1 MTALYRTALFVAA
14 CSIPVAASAR
24 SDSQIWTA
32 AAASF
37 KLSDRWRLSEEV
49 VTRFSDNRN
58 GLYEIEAATM
68 VNYRLAKNVTIAA
81 GYIHDPQ
88 YLGGDFTVMERRA
101 REQITVDNI
110 ARIGPGRLSARAR
123 LEQRWRDHTDGTG
136 WRLRPYAKYSL
147 PLPGKASVNLSHELF
162 VNLNTTSFQRQD
174 GVDRMRNLI
183 SVSAPVSAKISAEAG
198 YMNQH
203 GFVRGGPDTS
213 DNIAYFAL
221 SASF

>member
-1 MTALYRTALFVAA
+1 MTVLYRTALFIVVCAIPAAA
-14 CSIPVAASAR
+14 CASA
-24 SDSQIWTA
+24 DSQIWTTA
-32 AAASF
+32 GASF
-37 KLSDRWRLSEEV
+37 KLSDSWRLSEEV

-58 GLYEIEAATM
+58 GLYEIESATM
-68 VNYRLAKNVTIAA
+68 LNYRLSKNVTVAA

-88 YLGGDFTVMERRA
+88 YFGGDFTVMERRA
-101 REQITVDNI
+101 REQITVDNL
-110 ARIGPGRLSARAR
+110 ARLGPGKLSARTR
-123 LEQRWRDHTDGTG
+123 LEQRWRDHIDGTG

-147 PLPGKASVNLSHELF
+147 PLAGKASLNLSHELF

-174 GVDRMRNLI
+174 GIDRMRNLI
-183 SVSAPVSAKISAEAG
+183 SVSGPVSAKINAEAG

-203 GFVRGGPDTS
+203 GFVRGGPDSS

>member
-1 MTALYRTALFVAA
+1 MTSLYRIPLFIVACCNTAAA
-14 CSIPVAASAR
+14 FASP
-24 SDSQIWTA
+24 DSQIWTS

-37 KLSDRWRLSEEV
+37 KLSDSWRLSEEV
-49 VTRFSDNRN
+49 VTRFSDDRN
-58 GLYEIEAATM
+58 GLYEVEAATM
-68 VNYRLAKNVTIAA
+68 LNYRLARNITVAA
-81 GYIHDPQ
+81 GYVHDPQ
-88 YLGGDFTVMERRA
+88 YIDGDFTAMERRA
-101 REQITVDNI
+101 REQVTVDNL
-110 ARIGPGRLSARAR
+110 ARLGTGKLSARAR

-147 PLPGKASVNLSHELF
+147 PLAGKTSLNLSHELF

-183 SVSAPVSAKISAEAG
+183 SVSGPVSAKISAEAG
-198 YMNQH
+198 YLNQH
-203 GFVRGGPDTS
+203 GFVRGGSDTS

>member
-1 MTALYRTALFVAA
+1 MTVLYRTALFVVA
-14 CSIPVAASAR
+14 CFIPAVAWAR
-24 SDSQIWTA
+24 SDSQIWTV

-101 REQITVDNI
+101 REQITVDNV
-110 ARIGPGRLSARAR
+110 ARIGPGRLSVRAR
-123 LEQRWRDHTDGTG
+123 LEQRWRDHTEGTG

-147 PLPGKASVNLSHELF
+147 PLAGKASVNLSHELF

-174 GVDRMRNLI
+174 GVDRMRNLV
-183 SVSAPVSAKISAEAG
+183 SVSAPISARLSGEAG